1 MIKLTSV
8 KSKEE
13 EKAVIEF
20 LENYFL
26 RNNFDTNGLTY
37 MMIEDNKLVGV
48 CGVDIEGYFNELKY
62 VIVSEKRRG
71 LNYGE
76 ALLRSVMFNMED
88 MGYFQIFYQDKND
101 YLLKKGFSETN
112 ESNGEK
118 TFSLKCDIP
127 YIMNK
132 KCCNGAGSNGI

>member
-48 CGVDIEGYFNELKY
+48 CGVDIETCFGSRFSGRCHFEEI
-62 VIVSEKRRG
+62 VIP
-71 LNYGE
+71 L
-76 ALLRSVMFNMED
+76 
-88 MGYFQIFYQDKND
+88 
-101 YLLKKGFSETN
+101 
-112 ESNGEK
+112 
-118 TFSLKCDIP
+118 
-127 YIMNK
+127 
-132 KCCNGAGSNGI
+132 